1 MSDSDAESLQIL
13 LNMPVYLAKDS
24 NKLEGRQYPYFDIKE
39 VPITKDNA

>member
-1 MSDSDAESLQIL
+1 MSDSDAEYLQIL
-13 LNMPVYLAKDS
+13 LNMPVYLVKDS